1 MNQQDVTV
9 ADVLMKMLGDQVKR
23 SDKQMQMH
31 PRQRDESVLFT
42 VAVAVLCVDQIH
54 CWQT

>member
-1 MNQQDVTV
+1 MNQKDVTV

-31 PRQRDESVLFT
+31 PRQRDEGVLFT
-42 VAVAVLCVDQIH
+42 VAVAVLVDQIH